1 VQPLQ
6 GAYEVAAF
14 AIEPGPED
22 EDASKQRD
30 GEQMSSEAADA
41 QEGLANRS
49 GPRILIFGA
58 YANGNIGDQFQANS
72 VAHHI
77 QRLCPD
83 AQVFATSNS
92 SADRPYE
99 FDADNI
105 LPHMT
110 IHDPDAVNGFD
121 ALVIG
126 GGGLLASVHK
136 PLANPAWAESIKCP
150 IMLFAVG
157 ASREVAAKCESVI
170 RRAAVVTARDS
181 FSLEVLREIR
191 PEITLLNDPI
201 LMDERL
207 DGDGPSDGRNGVCV
221 IPRKMTEKNRGVY
234 TSLSREM
241 VDGDVVL
248 SMFPATD
255 TASGTLQAFG
265 KPDST
270 IEAWKMQELVDG
282 VDDAGYVL
290 SERYHGCIL
299 ALKRG
304 RPTIGLVNSDTETRS
319 KIGELYRQVGHPQL
333 LLSYRNRPLT
343 RSQIVEKLDSEFD
356 GTIVR
361 EALASMRQQFETN
374 AGQLLTA
381 LV

>member
-1 VQPLQ
+1 
-6 GAYEVAAF
+6 
-14 AIEPGPED
+14 
-22 EDASKQRD
+22 
-30 GEQMSSEAADA
+30 MSSEVAGTH
-41 QEGLANRS
+41 EKLANRS

-77 QRLCPD
+77 RRLYPD

-99 FDADNI
+99 VGAHQI
-105 LPHMT
+105 LPHIT
-110 IHDPDAVNGFD
+110 IHDSDMVNSFD

-150 IMLFAVG
+150 IVLFALG
-157 ASREVAAKCESVI
+157 ASREVAAKCDAVI
-170 RRAAVVTARDS
+170 RRAAIVTARDA
-181 FSLEVLREIR
+181 FSLEVLQEIR
-191 PEITLLNDPI
+191 PEASLLNDPS

-207 DGDGPSDGRNGVCV
+207 DGGNPSNAKDGLCV
-221 IPRKMTEKNRGVY
+221 IPRKMTEKNQGVY
-234 TSLSREM
+234 QALSREM
-241 VDGDVVL
+241 IDGDVVL

-255 TASGTLQAFG
+255 GASGALQALDN
-265 KPDST
+265 PDAT
-270 IEAWKMQELVDG
+270 IKAWKMQELVEA

-304 RPTIGLVNSDTETRS
+304 APTIGLVNSDTETRS
-319 KIGELYRQVGHPQL
+319 KIGELYRQVGHPHL

-343 RSQIVEKLDSEFD
+343 REQILAKLDSEFD
-356 GTIVR
+356 EATVR
-361 EALASMRQQFETN
+361 RALASMRKEFEAN
-374 AGQLLTA
+374 ARQLQTT